1 MKLIS
6 VNCALV
12 APLFVGSAG
21 QRQTVMSA
29 FRKQPVEGV
38 VDIGPL
44 GLAGD
49 EQADL
54 SVHGGLDKAVYLY
67 PHEHY
72 AFWQAQLERVRRQL
86 ITLPFGAIGENLT
99 TQGLA
104 ETMLWVGDRLRIG
117 SVLLEVTEPRQPC
130 FKFGAV
136 MGYTAAVRHMVQS
149 GYSGVY
155 LKVVESG
162 SLQAGNA
169 VSLHPGRR
177 EVSITSIND
186 QRLKG
191 RQRELFG

>member
-1 MKLIS
+1 MKLAS

-12 APLFVGSAG
+12 APLFVGSGG
-21 QRQTVMSA
+21 QRQAVMSA
-29 FRKQPVEGV
+29 IRKQPVQGLVE
-38 VDIGPL
+38 IRPL

-72 AFWQAQLERVRRQL
+72 AFWQAQLERVRKQPV
-86 ITLPFGAIGENLT
+86 TLTIGAIGENLT
-99 TQGLA
+99 TQGLDEA
-104 ETMLWVGDRLRIG
+104 MLWVGDKLRIG

-130 FKFGAV
+130 FKFAAV

-155 LKVVESG
+155 LKVIEPG
-162 SLQAGNA
+162 TLQAGDGI
-169 VSLHPGRR
+169 SLEPGRR
-177 EVSITSIND
+177 EVSIASIND